1 MIEKTSKLIKY
12 FFLFLLLILL
22 FQPKSFDT
30 LNNKEFEKLSTS
42 SYVSDSI
49 EPYCQGLNYR
59 DYQQTKLSNL
69 TGLEINFI
77 DKTSWYK
84 NIFSI
89 YQSNEILIFD
99 KNKKKYKAEII
110 VYFKNEIS
118 CNFMAEIRV
127 SGDYQDHLRMSDL
140 STSLDV
146 SLTTGN
152 IDGIVKFKLFLP
164 ETRDGESEIIISTIM
179 KELNFLVP
187 KTRYISASINNQPE
201 IVFVFQE
208 KLSREFLEK
217 NGIRNS
223 LLLETSEE
231 FFWENRI
238 LSNNNKPLLFAKILN
253 LNWVNLSP
261 YNQNIAIEGLNKYNN
276 LIFKSNGSYLSYDFQ
291 QNQEIMLY
299 DSAMYAFDSVHGLG
313 LHNRK
318 FYYDNFENKL
328 VPVFYDSDTQILT
341 RDLNLINCEKL
352 VISLLKKLLAGT
364 IYL

>member
-49 EPYCQGLNYR
+49 DHYCQGLNYR

-118 CNFMAEIRV
+118 CNFMAEIKSV
-127 SGDYQDHLRMSDL
+127 VIIKMS
-140 STSLDV
+140 
-146 SLTTGN
+146 
-152 IDGIVKFKLFLP
+152 
-164 ETRDGESEIIISTIM
+164 
-179 KELNFLVP
+179 
-187 KTRYISASINNQPE
+187 
-201 IVFVFQE
+201 
-208 KLSREFLEK
+208 K
-217 NGIRNS
+217 N
-223 LLLETSEE
+223 E
-231 FFWENRI
+231 
-238 LSNNNKPLLFAKILN
+238 
-253 LNWVNLSP
+253 
-261 YNQNIAIEGLNKYNN
+261 
-276 LIFKSNGSYLSYDFQ
+276 
-291 QNQEIMLY
+291 
-299 DSAMYAFDSVHGLG
+299 
-313 LHNRK
+313 
-318 FYYDNFENKL
+318 
-328 VPVFYDSDTQILT
+328 
-341 RDLNLINCEKL
+341 
-352 VISLLKKLLAGT
+352 
-364 IYL
+364 